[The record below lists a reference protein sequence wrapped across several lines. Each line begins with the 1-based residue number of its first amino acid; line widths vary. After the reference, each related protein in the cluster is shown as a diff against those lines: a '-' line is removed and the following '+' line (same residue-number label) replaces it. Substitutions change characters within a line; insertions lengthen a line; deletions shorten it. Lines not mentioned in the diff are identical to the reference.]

1 MKVLVIPSWYP
12 NGTDKLMGIY
22 HKEYAEALSENKNV
36 AVDMLYID
44 RQRLNAPIKYVMM
57 KKNEII
63 KEKGYNVYIKKM
75 LDIHKINEDYQIKRY
90 TKKLEELYLEY
101 LKTNE
106 KPDIIHAHVTI
117 PAGYA
122 ACVLGK
128 KYNIP
133 VVVTEHASYFKRFFK
148 DKNKKYGEYVLKNSK
163 FTTVSNYMAKE
174 IKKMGYECQV
184 IPNVVDTQNFQIER
198 KEQKSLKLVTVSAL
212 RQGKRIDDII
222 EALKLIIDDK
232 IKASLTIIGDG
243 FLEDYYK
250 KKCNLLGMDKY
261 VNFVGRKNKQEIAQI
276 LGEHNV
282 FVIASEKE
290 TFCIPGVEALA
301 SGMPVVATKCLGP
314 EEYID
319 DTCGKLVEVGNIKE
333 LKEAILE
340 VYQNKDKYDKE
351 TLRKI
356 ANKYSRKSVIN
367 KALEIYNEVLETNC

>member
-340 VYQNKDKYDKE
+340 VYQNRDKYDKE